1 MIRGFPLSVALLNA
15 WIEDLADGITVL
27 RGVGELFESGDVQ
40 PAQIDKT
47 IVERS
52 YMPGHLQVIYDRSYD
67 NAEDLARDQFVC
79 CHAERR
85 HCSAVRWK
93 AVRSLLA

>member
-1 MIRGFPLSVALLNA
+1 V
-15 WIEDLADGITVL
+15 
-27 RGVGELFESGDVQ
+27 ELFKRNYLTMGVEHD
-40 PAQIDKT
+40 PRIPP
-47 IVERS
+47 IERS

>member
-1 MIRGFPLSVALLNA
+1 MPEALLNQRWSFSSVTISRWAWSMIRGFHLSVALLNA

-47 IVERS
+47 KNLGKVNGNNNI
-52 YMPGHLQVIYDRSYD
+52 
-67 NAEDLARDQFVC
+67 NT
-79 CHAERR
+79 
-85 HCSAVRWK
+85 K
-93 AVRSLLA
+93 AIE